1 MFNNFLIPP
10 GFKDEVTFN
19 AYVEHE
25 YKNKIIEYFKV
36 HGFDLVKTPLIE
48 FKNKQN
54 DNNFLI
60 ESKKRQDQLKIRN
73 DITPQ
78 IIRIASSRLIKRK
91 RPLKLCYY
99 GEVIRKYGSMLRPER
114 QFLQVGA
121 ETIGENNIQADLEI
135 ISIAY
140 KALSLVGIKNITI
153 ELSSKI
159 FLDKLFSKIS
169 NKSKLKKFVIKPN
182 RSGSSFGI
190 RIIKNQKEF
199 DILIS
204 NLEEFKRKLNNH
216 KEILIEEYI
225 SGRELTVS
233 TIKIDKEIHALA
245 VTEIKSKNNFFDYKA
260 KYSKGYAKH
269 ILPAK
274 LNKINYAKC
283 LKFAINAH
291 KLLGCNSLARTDFI
305 FDTKKNKIFFL
316 ETNTQPGLTPISLL
330 PEQANYKN
338 LSFSEIIFILIKNL
352 NY

>member
-1 MFNNFLIPP
+1 MSNKKILILEGGNNEEHDVSLVTSREIQKILNQNKLK
-10 GFKDEVTFN
+10 FKTLRVNPKNFHKKIINYKNFVCIN
-19 AYVEHE
+19 ALHGPFGEDGQTQKILK
-25 YKNKIIEYFKV
+25 KNKIPFSHSNIKSSNLCFNKSASKKE
-36 HGFDLVKTPLIE
+36 II
-48 FKNKQN
+48 KNKLMSPKYYLLNIN
-54 DNNFLI
+54 DLN
-60 ESKKRQDQLKIRN
+60 EKKL
-73 DITPQ
+73 
-78 IIRIASSRLIKRK
+78 
-91 RPLKLCYY
+91 
-99 GEVIRKYGSMLRPER
+99 
-114 QFLQVGA
+114 
-121 ETIGENNIQADLEI
+121 
-135 ISIAY
+135 
-140 KALSLVGIKNITI
+140 ITI
-153 ELSSKI
+153 
-159 FLDKLFSKIS
+159 
-169 NKSKLKKFVIKPN
+169 KSKLKKFVIKPN

-190 RIIKNQKEF
+190 KIIKNQKEF

-204 NLEEFKRKLNNH
+204 NLEKFKRKLNNH

-233 TIKIDKEIHALA
+233 TIKLDKKIHALA

-283 LKFAINAH
+283 LKFATKAH

-330 PEQANYKN
+330 PEQANYKG
-338 LSFSEIIFILIKNL
+338 LPFSEIIFILIKNL